1 MTRTAS
7 NRAAASSSAT
17 SAEGG
22 PLRTRPHGT
31 ALALALLLVT
41 RPATIPADLDV
52 AIPPGAPADWIRAL
66 PGVGLSGTG
75 GPPRVRDPAT
85 PGSIDL
91 VPRDAVT
98 IADASTAFSGITTID
113 LPTHLPWT
121 HPQPTPRAAVTGA
134 PEWMSA
140 GWPPPD
146 SHPLHWLAMATLL
159 RTNLHP
165 GLTSVPEALEHLVA
179 LGASGYAAAQRA
191 QGEKPLRDLADA
203 VVHFVGAPDASAP
216 RPPVGKTP
224 YETMLLAFATGELA
238 SGHPYAP
245 GRPFAGRLRE
255 LGSEGLPL
263 VVRLA
268 DHTHPFVRQNAVAM
282 LAAYPGEPA
291 AVALRKHVRSTDR
304 VARNRALAALALRG
318 DRGATDELA
327 RATTSTDVGLV
338 VLAADALGRAG
349 DPAALDPLRK
359 LVLANPQHA
368 DILWAAV
375 PALGRVAA
383 GDERALAALR
393 EVAAT
398 YTKNPG
404 AFPSNPPAWVVD
416 ARDPWT
422 KGEVL
427 AQLARTA
434 LARAQDPDAAAAL
447 VAVVEGSRPS
457 EARIDAARAAV
468 KTLERQLGELFA
480 LAAAARSEGERAKIG
495 LEQTAVAQQ
504 LFVARAEVAALTGEA
519 DLARANGVAL
529 RALAPP
535 ARFLAC
541 EALGR
546 AGKAGQELLADV
558 VRDATEQGALRL
570 CAFDCTDADAF
581 DAATLERWAL
591 GHAHATPPPREPAPA
606 PGSGSDGEDVESLG
620 TELPSELCARALA
633 RLAALDAKRARDVAA
648 RIVRAFARLALPNPG
663 AKPDPTAPDV
673 ALPSMRYWIAIP
685 AMRLLGEAGAG
696 EVDLLRGVIQLA
708 LEEERVAAELTRR
721 AGLPAGKPV
730 AGLGTLADRD
740 LSRPAVLDAAVW
752 ELGRAA
758 PAEAAMALLADR
770 LADPKAPARAAAA
783 LALGGI
789 ATRPARER
797 LVQLLD
803 DGDGWVRFAAYRAL
817 RGASG
822 LDYPANWLY
831 GRPAE
836 RKDAVAKWKAWVATG
851 G

>member
-1 MTRTAS
+1 MRTRT
-7 NRAAASSSAT
+7 
-17 SAEGG
+17 
-22 PLRTRPHGT
+22 HVGT
-31 ALALALLLVT
+31 ALALALLLVA
-41 RPATIPADLDV
+41 RPASIPADLDV

-66 PGVGLSGTG
+66 PGVGLKDAS

-179 LGASGYAAAQRA
+179 LGGSGYAAAQRA

-203 VVHFVGAPDASAP
+203 VIHFVGAPDASAP
-216 RPPVGKTP
+216 RPPAGKTP

-255 LGSEGLPL
+255 LGPEGLAL

-268 DHTHPFVRQNAVAM
+268 DHTHPFVRRNAVAM
-282 LAAYPGEPA
+282 LAAYAGEPA

-349 DPAALDPLRK
+349 DPAALEPLRK

-393 EVAAT
+393 DVAAT
-398 YTKNPG
+398 YTKNPD
-404 AFPSNPPAWVVD
+404 AFPATPPAWVVD
-416 ARDPWT
+416 ARDQWS

-427 AQLARTA
+427 AQLARAA
-434 LARAQDPDAAAAL
+434 LARAQDPNASAAL
-447 VAVVEGSRPS
+447 VALVEGSRPS
-457 EARIDAARAAV
+457 EARIEAARATV

-480 LAAAARSEGERAKIG
+480 LAAAARSEGDRAKIG
-495 LEQTAVAQQ
+495 LEQTAVAQR

-519 DLARANGVAL
+519 DVARANGVAL
-529 RALAPP
+529 RALPPP

-591 GHAHATPPPREPAPA
+591 GHAHAAPPPRDPAPA
-606 PGSGSDGEDVESLG
+606 PGSDGEDRESLG

-648 RIVRAFARLALPNPG
+648 RIVRAFARLALPDPE
-663 AKPDPTAPDV
+663 AKPDPTSSDV

-696 EVDLLRGVIQLA
+696 DVDLLRGVIELA
-708 LEEERVAAELTRR
+708 LREEAVAAELTRR
-721 AGLPAGKPV
+721 AALPAAKSV
-730 AGLGTLADRD
+730 AGIGTLADRD

-758 PAEAAMALLADR
+758 PADAALELLATR

-789 ATRPARER
+789 ATRAARER

-822 LDYPANWLY
+822 LDHPANWLY

-836 RKDAVAKWKAWVATG
+836 RKDAVVKWKAWAATAG
-851 G
+851 